1 MHSMVSEGLDV
12 IPGSN
17 LSLEMKFGKVC
28 LISQKLNKF
37 PSVLMLGISQT
48 FDDPVLSCYVYQKLS
63 RSFIN
68 TVYILSINHS
78 CLVESGFYCPSLKN
92 KTKQVFSR
100 KPMLVI
106 CL

>member
-37 PSVLMLGISQT
+37 LSVLMLGISQT

-63 RSFIN
+63 CSFTN
-68 TVYILSINHS
+68 TVYILSHQSFMS
-78 CLVESGFYCPSLKN
+78 CRVWLLLSIF
-92 KTKQVFSR
+92 
-100 KPMLVI
+100 
-106 CL
+106 